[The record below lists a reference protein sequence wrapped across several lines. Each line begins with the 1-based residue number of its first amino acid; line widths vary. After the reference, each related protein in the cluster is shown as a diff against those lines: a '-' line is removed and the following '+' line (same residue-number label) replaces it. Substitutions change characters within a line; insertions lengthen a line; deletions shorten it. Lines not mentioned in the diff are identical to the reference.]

1 MDFLGLRTL
10 TVISDAMKIV
20 KESRGIDVKFD
31 KDMKM
36 YQRKFRNIG
45 EDVKEV
51 VDELKEGNLIGNVI
65 QNIKMKDNEDNVIK
79 VRVANSDTHSGK
91 SNGYRLIYYAEKSD
105 GTIYLL
111 TIYYKKEKEDISN
124 KEIQELILKYCM

>member
-1 MDFLGLRTL
+1 MY
-10 TVISDAMKIV
+10 KIIAT
-20 KESRGIDVKFD
+20 RKFD
-31 KDMKM
+31 KDIKS
-36 YQRKFRNIG
+36 YQKKFKNVG
-45 EDVKEV
+45 EDVKEII
-51 VDELKEGNLIGNVI
+51 DELKEGHLIGNAI
-65 QNIKMKDNEDNVIK
+65 SNLKMKDDNGNVIK

-111 TIYYKKEKEDISN
+111 TIYYKKEKENISN

>member
-1 MDFLGLRTL
+1 MY
-10 TVISDAMKIV
+10 KIIAT
-20 KESRGIDVKFD
+20 KKFD
-31 KDMKM
+31 KDIKE
-36 YQRKFRNIG
+36 YQKKFRNIG

-51 VDELKEGNLIGNVI
+51 VDELKEGNLVGNVI
-65 QNIKMKDNEDNVIK
+65 NNIKMKDNNNNVIK

-111 TIYYKKEKEDISN
+111 TIKRKKMI
-124 KEIQELILKYCM
+124 

>member
-1 MDFLGLRTL
+1 MSSFS
-10 TVISDAMKIV
+10 VITTK
-20 KESRGIDVKFD
+20 KFD
-31 KDMKM
+31 KDIKA
-36 YQRKFRNIG
+36 YHKKFKNIG
-45 EDVKEV
+45 EDVNEV
-51 VDELKEGNLIGNVI
+51 VKELKKGNLIGDI
-65 QNIKMKDNEDNVIK
+65 IRDLKMKDDDNNVIK

-124 KEIQELILKYCM
+124 KEIQELIIKYCM

>member
-1 MDFLGLRTL
+1 MYKVLAT
-10 TVISDAMKIV
+10 K
-20 KESRGIDVKFD
+20 KFD

-111 TIYYKKEKEDISN
+111 TIYYKKQKEDMSN
-124 KEIQELILKYCM
+124 KEIQELILKYCI